1 LRNNLVVEY
10 EGTPVNAVFDSNFNI
25 KELVYET
32 EFVSVILDNL
42 PTNITETDLF
52 IKLDL
57 SSNQVSSWFP
67 IQNKKLTYIKINFTS
82 KVQA

>member
-1 LRNNLVVEY
+1 MWNNLVVEY

-42 PTNITETDLF
+42 PAKITETDLF
-52 IKLDL
+52 IKLGL
-57 SSNQVSSWFP
+57 SSNQVSSWLP
-67 IQNKKLTYIKINFTS
+67 IQNNNIT
-82 KVQA
+82 